1 MNQALVKQENSHHE
15 WPDHKP
21 DDRRCIKSETAWR
34 NIRSLLD
41 LLLCACSASRM
52 LLVWTWGVCSY
63 LGAGHI
69 GSSRLF
75 SASPRLLGRECIPHH
90 ERAFSTDIGDF
101 ACVSTFV
108 EQNGFKLNF
117 KKGRYVSPLGIY

>member
-52 LLVWTWGVCSY
+52 LLVMKWIA
-63 LGAGHI
+63 LGEPVNKCVNL
-69 GSSRLF
+69 SRIQWARKQTNTIL
-75 SASPRLLGRECIPHH
+75 
-90 ERAFSTDIGDF
+90 
-101 ACVSTFV
+101 
-108 EQNGFKLNF
+108 
-117 KKGRYVSPLGIY
+117 IY